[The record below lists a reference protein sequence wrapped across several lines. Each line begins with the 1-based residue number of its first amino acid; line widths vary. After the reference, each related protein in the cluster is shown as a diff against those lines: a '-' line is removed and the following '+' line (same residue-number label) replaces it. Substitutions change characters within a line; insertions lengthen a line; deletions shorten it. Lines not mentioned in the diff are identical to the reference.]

1 MIKFFR
7 KIREKLDRDSSFRA
21 YFEGESVALPD
32 FYLEIIK
39 KDLGYML
46 EWLPN
51 GAIYH
56 DSKAYLK
63 KHEASQ
69 YLKKTGTQ

>member
-1 MIKFFR
+1 M
-7 KIREKLDRDSSFRA
+7 
-21 YFEGESVALPD
+21 ALPD

-69 YLKKTGTQ
+69 YFKKTGTQ